1 MRATTKPRHSPHELA
16 MAELHRTADAG
27 RRRSLQHARERV
39 TNASQHLRDGATY
52 DGAELRPFEGR
63 PGALDAFAWPSR
75 YGNRLVY
82 RDGRE
87 EMP

>member
-1 MRATTKPRHSPHELA
+1 MRTTTQPRRGPHELA

-39 TNASQHLRDGATY
+39 TNASQHLRDPGTY

-63 PGALDAFAWPSR
+63 PGAMDAFALPSLIGVR
-75 YGNRLVY
+75 RVW
-82 RDGRE
+82 RRA
-87 EMP
+87 

>member
-1 MRATTKPRHSPHELA
+1 

-63 PGALDAFAWPSR
+63 PGAMDAYGLPS
-75 YGNRLVY
+75 LIQ
-82 RDGRE
+82 GRRVWRRA
-87 EMP
+87 

>member
-16 MAELHRTADAG
+16 MADLHRTAASG

-39 TNASQHLRDGATY
+39 TNASQHLRDPGTY

-63 PGALDAFAWPSR
+63 PGAMDAFALPSLIGVR
-75 YGNRLVY
+75 RVW
-82 RDGRE
+82 RRA
-87 EMP
+87 

>member
-39 TNASQHLRDGATY
+39 TNASQHLRDGGATY
-52 DGAELRPFEGR
+52 DGAELRPFDGR
-63 PGALDAFAWPSR
+63 PGAMDAYGLPSLIAGQR
-75 YGNRLVY
+75 VWRT
-82 RDGRE
+82 R
-87 EMP
+87 